1 LINAICDNN
10 TVSPNAAYR
19 STVMSEIV
27 DTQRK
32 LNSPRGSTADR
43 DILAHVEKWLAM
55 IREISRE
62 QAKN

>member
-32 LNSPRGSTADR
+32 PNSLHGSTTDR